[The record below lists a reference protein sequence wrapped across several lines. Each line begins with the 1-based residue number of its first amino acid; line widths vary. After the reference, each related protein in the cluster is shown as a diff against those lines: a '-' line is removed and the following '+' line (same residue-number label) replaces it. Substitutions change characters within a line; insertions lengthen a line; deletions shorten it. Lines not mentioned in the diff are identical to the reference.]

1 MRITSGE
8 YKGRTIKAPGHIR
21 PTKDMVRKA
30 LFDILGDIGGLSFLD
45 LFAGSGAVGLEAASR
60 GAGSVAL
67 VERDSACLKAIE
79 ENIRIFKCD
88 NCQVIAKGAAEAV
101 RQLESRKSSFDVI
114 FLDPPYAEGLS
125 KNILQ
130 ILDAC
135 DILARNGFVIVEHS
149 GSEKLPEALD
159 NLSLIKQRS
168 YGKTL
173 LSFYSKD
180 RG

>member
-8 YKGRTIKAPGHIR
+8 YKGRNVLAPKHIR
-21 PTKDMVRKA
+21 PTKDMARKA
-30 LFDILGDIGGLSFLD
+30 LFDILGDISGLSFLD

-60 GAGSVAL
+60 GAESVAL
-67 VERDSACLKAIE
+67 VERDSVCLEAIE
-79 ENIRIFKCD
+79 ENIRVFKCD
-88 NCQVIAKGAAEAV
+88 KCEVFPKDCADAI
-101 RQLESRKSSFDVI
+101 RQFQSRKRVFDII
-114 FLDPPYAEGLS
+114 FLDPPYGEGLS

-135 DILARNGFVIVEHS
+135 DILARNGFIIAEHC
-149 GSEKLPEALD
+149 GSESLPEVLN
-159 NLSLIKQRS
+159 NLSLVQQRT